1 MSLPLVIEATLKT
14 PNVEGQPDCPFP
26 LVFASQYDHL
36 VKNRYTFTGSGT
48 KSVDF
53 GSLSGVGAKAILVT
67 VDKDTS
73 PAFTP
78 ISVTINGGTDVMEID
93 EGGFFMFG
101 STDPTAAGITAMD
114 ITYTSAVKMY
124 VWIFG

>member
-1 MSLPLVIEATLKT
+1 MLPLVIEATLKT

-26 LVFASQYDHL
+26 MVFASQYDHL

-53 GSLSGVGAKAILVT
+53 GSLSGVGAKAVIVT

-73 PAFTP
+73 PAFQP
-78 ISVTINGGTDVMEID
+78 ITVTINGGTDTWEID
-93 EGGFFMFG
+93 EGGFLIFG
-101 STDPTAAGITAMD
+101 STDPTASGITGME
-114 ITYTSAVKMY
+114 ITYASAVKMY

>member
-1 MSLPLVIEATLKT
+1 MLPLVIEATLKT
-14 PNVEGQPDCPFP
+14 PPVEGQSDCPFP
-26 LVFASQYDHL
+26 LTFASQYEHL
-36 VKNRYTFTGSGT
+36 VKNRFTFTGAGS

-53 GSLSGVGAKAILVT
+53 GSLSAVGAKAILIT

-73 PAFTP
+73 PAFAPVT
-78 ISVTINGGTDVMEID
+78 VTINSGTDTWEID
-93 EGGFFMFG
+93 QGGFLMYG

>member
-1 MSLPLVIEATLKT
+1 MSLPIVIEATLKT

-26 LVFASQYDHL
+26 LVFAAQYNHL

-48 KSVDF
+48 KVVDF
-53 GSLSGVGAKAILVT
+53 GSLTGVGAKAILVT

-73 PAFTP
+73 PAFSP
-78 ISVTINGGTDVMEID
+78 VTVVVNGGTDAIEID

-101 STDPTAAGITAMD
+101 STDPTALGITAMS
-114 ITYTSAVKMY
+114 ITYTSAAKLY
-124 VWIFG
+124 VWVFG